1 MIKFKVPKIDSLRLL
16 VPLDEVEIIDSKFLK
31 TFVSFCPETD
41 EIDETSAHIKTTIY
55 HEFNGIKMR
64 FALVNLFDINKQHIE
79 YLAIGISSKMLK
91 ENYFEGINKTTIE
104 TIFNYVNSLDIIKIS
119 KEVFLNAK
127 VVDIDFCVDFKLYN
141 TTCKEVFSTC
151 YELTIPSKTIK
162 PNLFKE
168 TTNRGIEWGKRQ
180 DVAKG
185 YKTKQFL
192 KYYAKVMELKYNS
205 TKFYEAY
212 IKDKL
217 NENILFADGTFHE
230 YENTEEN
237 VLRIETTIKNP
248 NHFRTYGI
256 ECVTLLDLLKI
267 DLMLHSAI
275 FNRPIQ
281 TYMNGYKTIRHN
293 TELSP
298 LERTYLF
305 SLNLLAT
312 SMKLSPI
319 DVIDCFVNSIYPFT
333 NGTKPSTL
341 KVQRSRFRS
350 TLYELI
356 EIDKKT
362 MIENKNKNT
371 QLSMEEMQGFGLI
384 PIS

>member
-1 MIKFKVPKIDSLRLL
+1 MIKFKVPKVDSLRLL

-64 FALVNLFDINKQHIE
+64 FAVKSYLNTENTQTKYLVV
-79 YLAIGISSKMLK
+79 GISSKMLK
-91 ENYFEGINKTTIE
+91 EHYFEGISKTTIE

-127 VVDIDFCVDFKLYN
+127 VVDIDFCVDFKLFN
-141 TTCKEVFSTC
+141 TTCKEVVDVC
-151 YELTIPSKTIK
+151 YDLTTPRKDINVNP
-162 PNLFKE
+162 FKLAS
-168 TTNRGIEWGKRQ
+168 NRGIEWGNRDK
-180 DVAKG
+180 VAKA
-185 YKTKQFL
+185 YKTKQYL
-192 KYYAKVMELKYNS
+192 KYYAKVLELKYNS
-205 TKFYEAY
+205 TEFYEAY

-217 NENILFADGTFHE
+217 NEKILFADGTLHE

-362 MIENKNKNT
+362 MNENKNKNT